1 MRAPKVFF
9 CMIAVL
15 LVFAA
20 STYYLSDSISETI
33 IKSIIAAIVLQVGY
47 FIGIVYFVAKEAR
60 ARRAALGHQE
70 PAHAREMPSETK
82 KIVNLAKTNRS
93 AMRNH

>member
-20 STYYLSDSISETI
+20 STYQLSGSVSETI

-47 FIGIVYFVAKEAR
+47 FIAIVYFVAREAK
-60 ARRAALGHQE
+60 ARKAARGPQDVV
-70 PAHAREMPSETK
+70 REAPTEKSKLVTMPKSGT
-82 KIVNLAKTNRS
+82 S
-93 AMRNH
+93 AMRNQ

>member
-20 STYYLSDSISETI
+20 STYQLSGSLSETI

-47 FIGIVYFVAKEAR
+47 FVGIVYLVAKEAR
-60 ARRAALGHQE
+60 ARKAARGPQE
-70 PAHAREMPSETK
+70 VVRDVPSEK
-82 KIVNLAKTNRS
+82 GKLVHIAKPSRS
-93 AMRNH
+93 AMRNQ